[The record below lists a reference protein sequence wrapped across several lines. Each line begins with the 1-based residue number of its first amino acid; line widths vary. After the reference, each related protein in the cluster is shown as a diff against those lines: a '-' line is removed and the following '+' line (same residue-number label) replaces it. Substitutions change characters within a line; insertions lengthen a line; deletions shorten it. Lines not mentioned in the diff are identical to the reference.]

1 MDLAVETREKLGKKV
16 KSLRREGLIPAEL
29 YGHGVKNL
37 HLTVSA
43 REFLKVFKEAG
54 ENTIVNLQIQGGEKP
69 VLIHEIKT
77 NYLNGEIEHIDFYE
91 VRLDEKIRAK
101 IPLEFTGEAPAQKS
115 KGGVLNKVMLEIE
128 VEALPQDLPHRFT
141 LSLEGLDDLNK
152 GLYVK
157 DIKVSPNVKILVD
170 PETVVV
176 TVTEPIKEEEKAE
189 AVPDVA
195 AVKVE
200 VEEKKAE
207 RVAEM
212 TKKTEAESAQGKAA
226 TEKR

>member
-16 KSLRREGLIPAEL
+16 KSLRLQGLIPAEL

-77 NYLNGEIEHIDFYE
+77 NYLNGEIDHIDFYE
-91 VRLDEKIRAK
+91 VRLDEKIKAK
-101 IPLEFTGEAPAQKS
+101 IQLEFIGEAPAQKS
-115 KGGVLNKVMLEIE
+115 KGGVLNKVVSEIE
-128 VEALPQDLPHRFT
+128 VEALPGDLPHRFT
-141 LSLEGLDDLNK
+141 VNLEVLDDLNK
-152 GLYVK
+152 SFYVK
-157 DIKVSPNVKILVD
+157 DLEVSPKVRILAD
-170 PETVVV
+170 PKTVIV
-176 TVTEPIKEEEKAE
+176 TVAEPLKEEERAE
-189 AVPDVA
+189 AVIDVT

-200 VEEKKAE
+200 AEEKKAE
-207 RVAEM
+207 RTAEKI
-212 TKKTEAESAQGKAA
+212 KKTE
-226 TEKR
+226 

>member
-1 MDLAVETREKLGKKV
+1 MDLAVETREKFGKKV
-16 KSLRREGLIPAEL
+16 KSLRLQGLIPAEL

-54 ENTIVNLQIQGGEKP
+54 ENTIVNLLVHDEKKP

-77 NYLNGEIEHIDFYE
+77 NYLSGEIDHIDFYE
-91 VRLDEKIRAK
+91 VRLDEKIKAK
-101 IPLEFTGEAPAQKS
+101 IPLEFTGEAPAQKT
-115 KGGVLNKVMLEIE
+115 KGGVLNKAMSEIE
-128 VEALPQDLPHRFT
+128 VEALPGDLPHRFT
-141 LSLEGLDDLNK
+141 VSLEGLDDLNK
-152 GLYVK
+152 SFYVK
-157 DIKVSPNVKILVD
+157 DLKVSPNVRILVD

-176 TVTEPIKEEEKAE
+176 TVTEPVKEEEKVEVA
-189 AVPDVA
+189 PDVT

-207 RVAEM
+207 RTAEK
-212 TKKTEAESAQGKAA
+212 TKKTEAEPKGKAVA
-226 TEKR
+226 EKK

>member
-1 MDLAVETREKLGKKV
+1 MTREKLGKKV
-16 KSLRREGLIPAEL
+16 KSLRLQGLIPAEL

-37 HLTVSA
+37 HLAVSA

-77 NYLNGEIEHIDFYE
+77 NYLSGEIDHIDFYE
-91 VRLDEKIRAK
+91 VRLYEKIKAR

-115 KGGVLNKVMLEIE
+115 KGGVLNKAMSEIE
-128 VEALPQDLPHRFT
+128 VEALPGDLPHRFT
-141 LSLEGLDDLNK
+141 LSLESLDDLNK
-152 GLYVK
+152 SLYVK
-157 DIKVSPNVKILVD
+157 DIKVSPNVRILVD
-170 PETVVV
+170 PETVIV
-176 TVTEPIKEEEKAE
+176 TVTEPAKEEEKAE
-189 AVPDVA
+189 VIPDVT

-207 RVAEM
+207 RTAEK
-212 TKKTEAESAQGKAA
+212 TKKTETEPQGKAVA
-226 TEKR
+226 EKK

>member
-1 MDLAVETREKLGKKV
+1 MDLAVEKREKLGKKV
-16 KSLRREGLIPAEL
+16 RGLRLQGLIPAEL
-29 YGHGVKNL
+29 YGRGIKNL
-37 HLTVSA
+37 HLAVSA

-54 ENTIVNLQIQGGEKP
+54 ENTIVNLLVDEEKKP

-77 NYLNGEIEHIDFYE
+77 NYLSGEIDHIDFYE
-91 VRLDEKIRAK
+91 VRLGEKIKAK

-115 KGGVLNKVMLEIE
+115 KGGVLNKVVSEIE
-128 VEALPQDLPHRFT
+128 VEALPSDLPHRFT

-152 GLYVK
+152 SLYVK
-157 DIKVSPNVKILVD
+157 DVKASPGVKILAD
-170 PETVVV
+170 PETVIV
-176 TVTEPIKEEEKAE
+176 TVTEPLKEEEKVE

-207 RVAEM
+207 RSAEKI
-212 TKKTEAESAQGKAA
+212 KKIE
-226 TEKR
+226 